1 MGENKEYKEMIDG
14 FVEYQKNLHAKNQK
28 KISVGLKV
36 NILLPLVFL
45 LLCFFSDGSKLIF
58 LMLWIISL
66 FGIAFYLVYV
76 EFIDYKIVRKMK
88 EFGMI
93 SDEEMENRK
102 LIGDNIETAGDNLVE
117 RLDEIDEKI
126 DANKKRIAET
136 FQSGKERL
144 TINVLEEKEKI
155 LEEREKMITRL
166 RQRISQEES
175 EKNAEEEKN
184 HEEHS

>member
-76 EFIDYKIVRKMK
+76 EFTDYKIVRKMK

-136 FQSGKERL
+136 FQSGKERFGRKRKNSGRKRTL
-144 TINVLEEKEKI
+144 AGGKGEYDYKAQTANQSGRV
-155 LEEREKMITRL
+155 REKR
-166 RQRISQEES
+166 RGGRKS
-175 EKNAEEEKN
+175 
-184 HEEHS
+184 